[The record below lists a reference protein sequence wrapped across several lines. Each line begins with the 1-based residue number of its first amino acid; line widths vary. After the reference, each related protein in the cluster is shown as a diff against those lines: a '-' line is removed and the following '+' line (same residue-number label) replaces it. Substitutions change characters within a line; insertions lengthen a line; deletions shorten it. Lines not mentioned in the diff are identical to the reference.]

1 MLALIFLIIAL
12 ARPQNYSA
20 GQSINAEG
28 IDIAMVLDISGSM
41 LAEDFKPNRLDAA
54 KKVIDDFV
62 QGRVTDRIGLVIF
75 SREAFTQCPL
85 TIDYSVLRN
94 LLGDIRSGM
103 IEDGTAIGNA
113 IANGVNRLKDSDA
126 ESRVIIL
133 LTDGVNNAGE
143 VDPISAAE
151 IASTFG
157 IRIYTI
163 GVGTRGEAPYPVQTP
178 FGTRYQMVPVE
189 IDEAILKKI
198 AETTG
203 GKYFRATNNK
213 ALEEIYNKID
223 KMEKTKIEITSYRNA
238 KELFAGW
245 LGIGFC
251 ASILR
256 VDCFKNNFKEAAVM
270 FRFANPEYLIALWL
284 IPILILLY
292 VLFNR
297 NRKKLLEKF
306 ADKELHKFIMYSFSS
321 IKSKIK
327 FSLIL
332 IALALLIMAFSNPQV
347 GTKMQEVKQTGIDV
361 YILLDVSRSMAAE
374 DIKPNRL
381 EKAKYQ
387 ISNLIQKLRGR

>member
-1 MLALIFLIIAL
+1 MFNDVTFAYSWVFFLLLLIPLLVVWYFWQGRKKQAAISYSSLKAFEKIPATFRERLRHFPFALRMLALIFLIIAL
-12 ARPQNYSA
+12 ARPQNFSA
-20 GQSINAEG
+20 GQSVNAEG

-54 KKVIDDFV
+54 KEVIDEFV
-62 QGRVTDRIGLVIF
+62 QGRTTDRIGLVIF

-94 LLGDIRSGM
+94 LLSDIKTGM
-103 IEDGTAIGNA
+103 IEDGTAIGNG

-126 ESRVIIL
+126 ESRVVIL

-203 GKYFRATNNK
+203 GQYFRATNNR

-245 LGIGFC
+245 LGIGFVLLFLELI
-251 ASILR
+251 ASKTILR
-256 VDCFKNNFKEAAVM
+256 
-270 FRFANPEYLIALWL
+270 
-284 IPILILLY
+284 
-292 VLFNR
+292 
-297 NRKKLLEKF
+297 KL
-306 ADKELHKFIMYSFSS
+306 
-321 IKSKIK
+321 
-327 FSLIL
+327 
-332 IALALLIMAFSNPQV
+332 P
-347 GTKMQEVKQTGIDV
+347 
-361 YILLDVSRSMAAE
+361 
-374 DIKPNRL
+374 
-381 EKAKYQ
+381 
-387 ISNLIQKLRGR
+387 